1 MTHTVIPAI
10 IPRKGIKNMA
20 RHLMFDLETMATS
33 PRAVI
38 LTLGAVIFDPY
49 TDEIFKELYM
59 RIDTDQQSELGREIN
74 DETLDWWGK
83 QDPEIMLEAFSDEDR
98 IPLAD
103 AMDKFHKFAWGC
115 DKVWSHGAVFDIIIV
130 EDLLRQMGRNAPWQF
145 WNCRD
150 TRTIFDLG
158 HDPEMPQSAKH
169 NALED
174 AKRQA
179 IGVQNVIR
187 KLGRSKI

>member
-1 MTHTVIPAI
+1 
-10 IPRKGIKNMA
+10 MA
-20 RHLMFDLETMATS
+20 CHLMLDLETIATS

-38 LTLGAVIFDPY
+38 LTLGAVTFDPF
-49 TDEIFKELYM
+49 TDEIHKELYM
-59 RIDTDQQSELGREIN
+59 RINIDEQYEIGRETN
-74 DETLDWWGK
+74 DETLTWWGK
-83 QDPEIMLEAFSDEDR
+83 QDTEIMLEAFSDEDR
-98 IPLAD
+98 ISLPE
-103 AMDKFHKFAWGC
+103 AMDRFHKFAWNC
-115 DKVWSHGAVFDIIIV
+115 DKVWSHGAVFDIIII
-130 EDLLRQMGRNAPWQF
+130 EDLLRQMKRDAPWQF

-174 AKRQA
+174 ARRQA
-179 IGVQNVIR
+179 IGVQNVMR